1 MFKLFS
7 VLMFIFLSPAF
18 AEAKM
23 VHYTMNASIRG
34 YVGVGGKIDGVVNPI
49 LTAQRGDMV
58 MITLMGVENMPHD
71 IKFEGHNVKSPL
83 LRKKGD
89 SVDIHFTAEMDDIYI
104 CSLPGHASAGMKGKF
119 MISSTQEDPEED
131 SPEVDD
137 VVKKANDIPPA
148 INYNTPREVV
158 FDISAVEV
166 ESKLDDG
173 STYEYWTYN
182 GTVPGPMLRVRE
194 GDTVVVNLKNLD
206 HDMVHSIDFHAA
218 QMNHGGAH
226 VLQVPPMETRTLKFV
241 AKKAG
246 LFVYHCATPH
256 VPTHLAK
263 GMYGMILVEP
273 AAGLSVVDQEF
284 YVMQGEYYT
293 KELRGF
299 QGHHQHDEKK
309 LLDEKPT
316 YIVMNGRPQGL
327 TGSNAMKARAGDS
340 VRIFFGAG
348 GPNLISSFHVIGEI
362 FDKVYPYG
370 SFLSVP
376 FFDIQT
382 VLVPAGGATIV
393 EFIIDEPGHYVLVDH
408 SLSRV
413 EKGASA
419 IIEAH

>member
-1 MFKLFS
+1 MFKLTS
-7 VLMFIFLSPAF
+7 VLFLILLSTF

-23 VHYTMNASIRG
+23 VHYTLNASIRG
-34 YVGVGGKIDGVVNPI
+34 YVGVGGKIEGIVNPDLI
-49 LTAQRGDMV
+49 AQKGDMV
-58 MITLMGVENMPHD
+58 MITLIGVENMPHD
-71 IKFEGHNVKSPL
+71 IKFEGHLVKSAL

-89 SVDIHFTAEMDDIYI
+89 TVDLHFTAEMDDIYL
-104 CSLPGHASAGMKGKF
+104 CSLPGHASAGMQGNF
-119 MISSTQEDPEED
+119 LISSSQEDPDEHIPD
-131 SPEVDD
+131 VDD
-137 VVKKANDIPPA
+137 VVKKADDITAA
-148 INYNTPREVV
+148 IKYDVPREVV

-166 ESKLDDG
+166 KSKLEDG

-226 VLQVPPMETRTLKFV
+226 LLQVPPLETRTLKFV

-246 LFVYHCATPH
+246 LYVYHCATPH

-273 AAGLSVVDQEF
+273 KEGLSPVDQEF

-293 KELRGF
+293 KELPGF
-299 QGHHQHDEKK
+299 RGHHQHDEKK
-309 LLDEKPT
+309 LFDERPT
-316 YIVMNGRPQGL
+316 FVVMNGRPQGL
-327 TGSNAMKARAGDS
+327 SGENAMKALVGDS
-340 VRIFFGAG
+340 VRIFFGVG
-348 GPNLISSFHVIGEI
+348 GPNLISSFHVMGEI

-370 SFLSVP
+370 SFHSVP
-376 FFDIQT
+376 MVNVQT
-382 VLVPAGGATIV
+382 VLVPAGGATVV
-393 EFIIDEPGHYVLVDH
+393 EFTIDGPGHYVLVDH
-408 SLSRV
+408 SLSRM

-419 IIEAH
+419 VIEAH